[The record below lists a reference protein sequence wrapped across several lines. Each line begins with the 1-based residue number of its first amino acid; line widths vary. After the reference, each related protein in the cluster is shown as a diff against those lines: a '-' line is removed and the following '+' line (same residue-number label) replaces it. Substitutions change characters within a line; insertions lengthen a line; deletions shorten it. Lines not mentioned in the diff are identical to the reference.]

1 MWSRIASKGMWPSQ
15 FKDKST
21 GGVFPLVRYSQV
33 KYEIGK
39 DVESV
44 GKELG

>member
-1 MWSRIASKGMWPSQ
+1 MWNKVASKGMWSSQ
-15 FKDKST
+15 FKDKSM
-21 GGVFPLVRYSQV
+21 GEVAPPVRCSQV
-33 KYEIGK
+33 KYEIGN

>member
-1 MWSRIASKGMWPSQ
+1 MWSRVASRGMWSSQ
-15 FKDKST
+15 FKDKSM
-21 GGVFPLVRYSQV
+21 GGVIPPVRYSQV
-33 KYEIGK
+33 KYEIGN

>member
-1 MWSRIASKGMWPSQ
+1 MWSRVASRGMWSSQ

-21 GGVFPLVRYSQV
+21 DGVNPLGRHSQV